1 MQGEGVLKISKTIS
15 RFWLRRLCEAALFI
29 GGAILVL
36 YVWARFIP
44 TGYHLPIGE
53 AVTDLTAAV
62 CAIISLAIFVLWL
75 WLPKKN
81 SELIALIVYLLV
93 AVMVGLLIFTSGGV
107 ESPFISAWILIALPA
122 GLFGIWSS
130 LGASLL
136 LIVFLIYTYV
146 GETGVL
152 QSVLT
157 NGFFGLAPIGLG
169 LILWHRQPQKKNDNN
184 YMDLAHKLSTA
195 EGTSDIVI
203 NTIDDGVMAISRG
216 GTIELINPSA
226 QQLIGWNQGDALGL
240 SWKSVLKLATPDGKD
255 VDDLN
260 NPVAQALAD
269 NRPAHSDK
277 LSIRT
282 SSDKLR
288 LVSIAS
294 SPVGQTGEGVI
305 VIFRDITKE
314 KAEERE
320 QAEFISTASHEMRTP
335 VASIEGYLGLAL
347 NPATANID
355 EKARDFITKAH
366 ESAQH
371 LGRLFQDLLDV
382 SKAEDGRLKSD
393 PRVIDVVSFVADI
406 FEGLKPK
413 AEEKGLRYIYKPNPS
428 QDIDDSNRK
437 LNPVYYA
444 DIDPD
449 HFREITANLI
459 ENAIK
464 YTPQGDVVV
473 DVIGDDKTV
482 TVSVK
487 DSGIGIPAEDIP
499 HLFQKFYRVDNTDT
513 REIGGTGLGLYLSRR
528 LAESMSGSLRVE
540 SEYKQGS
547 TFFFEMP
554 RMSHEDAIEKMRKS
568 TDKALENQQNQI
580 VPNTSETINQYQTQE
595 NTPVPE
601 QSPNPETT
609 VQPQSTQKPVE
620 PQITQIP
627 VSVQNAPPVS
637 QQTNQSNNG
646 MTPQPNVSIAD
657 IEQQLAP
664 DRSQVSVPN
673 RPNQP

>member
-1 MQGEGVLKISKTIS
+1 M
-15 RFWLRRLCEAALFI
+15 
-29 GGAILVL
+29 
-36 YVWARFIP
+36 
-44 TGYHLPIGE
+44 
-53 AVTDLTAAV
+53 
-62 CAIISLAIFVLWL
+62 
-75 WLPKKN
+75 
-81 SELIALIVYLLV
+81 
-93 AVMVGLLIFTSGGV
+93 
-107 ESPFISAWILIALPA
+107 
-122 GLFGIWSS
+122 
-130 LGASLL
+130 
-136 LIVFLIYTYV
+136 
-146 GETGVL
+146 
-152 QSVLT
+152 
-157 NGFFGLAPIGLG
+157 
-169 LILWHRQPQKKNDNN
+169 
-184 YMDLAHKLSTA
+184 
-195 EGTSDIVI
+195 
-203 NTIDDGVMAISRG
+203 
-216 GTIELINPSA
+216 
-226 QQLIGWNQGDALGL
+226 
-240 SWKSVLKLATPDGKD
+240 
-255 VDDLN
+255 
-260 NPVAQALAD
+260 
-269 NRPAHSDK
+269 
-277 LSIRT
+277 
-282 SSDKLR
+282 
-288 LVSIAS
+288 
-294 SPVGQTGEGVI
+294 
-305 VIFRDITKE
+305 
-314 KAEERE
+314 
-320 QAEFISTASHEMRTP
+320 
-335 VASIEGYLGLAL
+335 
-347 NPATANID
+347 
-355 EKARDFITKAH
+355 
-366 ESAQH
+366 
-371 LGRLFQDLLDV
+371 
-382 SKAEDGRLKSD
+382 
-393 PRVIDVVSFVADI
+393 ADI

-568 TDKALENQQNQI
+568 ADKALENQQNQI